1 MRQFKQETKRI
12 DLLEEGKDVDLSHL
26 NADGAGLKELFRI
39 MQDLKTEILQKSVSK
54 DQLRVVEREILEMK
68 VKGMGS
74 KNSMDH
80 ELKEEV

>member
-1 MRQFKQETKRI
+1 
-12 DLLEEGKDVDLSHL
+12 
-26 NADGAGLKELFRI
+26 